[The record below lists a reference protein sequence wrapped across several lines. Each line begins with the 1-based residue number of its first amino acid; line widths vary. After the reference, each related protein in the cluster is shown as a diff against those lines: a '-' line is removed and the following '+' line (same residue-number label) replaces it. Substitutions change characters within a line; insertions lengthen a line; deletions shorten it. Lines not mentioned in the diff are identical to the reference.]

1 MWEIWETD
9 FIRIIDFRA
18 KKQFKFLFLISD
30 IHLQSFT
37 TICGTDSHTNDSL
50 FYHKNLLAI

>member
-1 MWEIWETD
+1 MGNWFYKNYW
-9 FIRIIDFRA
+9 FQGA

-37 TICGTDSHTNDSL
+37 TICGTDDTNDSL